1 MYNSLIA
8 FKILRYL
15 IFMIPISLVLGSV
28 ILNINLILILLS
40 FSFLIIFNK
49 DSRVFFKS
57 DWVYVGLIIY
67 FFQIVS
73 TLVNEFYLDSL
84 IRSMSFIKFIILA
97 VCLDIVFCEN
107 KKNLENFLKILFV
120 VLVFI
125 LIDSSIQYYFGKNLL
140 GYPGDDGRLTSIFN
154 NEYIVG
160 SFISKVGF
168 LVTPIFLKIFI
179 KQKYLNFALMIWLI
193 YLSYSVL
200 ITGERMASIL
210 IIFGTCLILGY
221 KVFQKKRNILYLI
234 PFSLCII
241 SIIFINPTAS
251 KRFQDTISDEY
262 GIGKKLNIKDSNWG
276 AHFLTAYEIFKNYP
290 VLGVGPK
297 NFRIESCKTEY
308 NTIDSL
314 KVNQRCTTHPHN
326 ILLEILSEHG
336 IVGLICFSFLIFL
349 ILKKINYLYEYN
361 IYFVISLIIYIW
373 PIGTSGSIFT
383 SWNGTFLWINIGILS
398 YLGKKKFK
406 IKSLQLS

>member
-193 YLSYSVL
+193 YL
-200 ITGERMASIL
+200 
-210 IIFGTCLILGY
+210 
-221 KVFQKKRNILYLI
+221 NILYLI

-336 IVGLICFSFLIFL
+336 IVGLICFSFVT
-349 ILKKINYLYEYN
+349 NA
-361 IYFVISLIIYIW
+361 
-373 PIGTSGSIFT
+373 SGAASPST
-383 SWNGTFLWINIGILS
+383 AS
-398 YLGKKKFK
+398 
-406 IKSLQLS
+406 